1 MATYTVAPRSN
12 QAGFAVA
19 VIGDDGAR
27 QTMLGFKTKADAEAW
42 IDDDKKREPRQIH
55 GGVSFGCRQIDSNRR
70 TGVERARK
78 LALVRKAGSR

>member
-12 QAGFAVA
+12 QSGFDVA

-42 IDDDKKREPRQIH
+42 IGDDKKREARA
-55 GGVSFGCRQIDSNRR
+55 
-70 TGVERARK
+70 VEAC
-78 LALVRKAGSR
+78 